1 MNKKRFAHVSVILAA
16 LLMLCNPAQAKPRIA
31 ILDFAD
37 NSGAGA
43 PGEAVADMLTTELF
57 NTGEFIVLERN
68 RIDAVLSEQGL
79 VYEGYVDSES
89 GAKLGKLLGVD
100 FLITGS
106 ITRFKTETSG
116 GVVPVPLGSF
126 GGVAVGSHTAYV
138 NLDVRAINTTTG
150 EIMLAASEQGAANA
164 TVGGVAAYGAVFG
177 GGKTGGVLASAAYKA
192 VTKIVPR
199 ISALGEIAA
208 QAASDAVFNII
219 DGGSVMVA
227 VDGGAG
233 AGMAVGQYLAAFE
246 EGKTLKDMAGNVLD
260 VEKIYTAVLVVREVK
275 PQYARCEI
283 IRALKPLARGGKA
296 EFLKGSPEDLPIG
309 K

>member
-1 MNKKRFAHVSVILAA
+1 MNKKRFALISVTLAA
-16 LLMLCNPAQAKPRIA
+16 LLTICSPARAKPRIA
-31 ILDFAD
+31 VLDFAD

-57 NTGEFIVLERN
+57 NTGEFVLLERS
-68 RIDAVLSEQGL
+68 RIDAVLAEQGL
-79 VYEGYVDSES
+79 VYEGYVDSRS
-89 GAKLGKLLGVD
+89 GAKLGQLLGVD
-100 FLITGS
+100 FLLTGS
-106 ITRFKTETSG
+106 ITKFKTETSG
-116 GVVPVPLGSF
+116 GVVPVPLGGF

-138 NLDVRAINTTTG
+138 SLDIRAINTTSG
-150 EIMLAASEQGAANA
+150 EIMLAASEEGAANA

-177 GGKTGGVLASAAYKA
+177 GGKTGGVLASATYKA

-199 ISALGEIAA
+199 VVALKGIASRA
-208 QAASDAVFNII
+208 KADAIFNII

-227 VDGGAG
+227 VDGGEG

-246 EGKTLKDMAGNVLD
+246 EGKALKDMAGNVLD